1 MLICVPIWFQV
12 SDESHGERKKRWASA
27 ASSPPS
33 GFAKLIALDVIC
45 GKDHMTVRAEFNGP
59 FNGIVFSKGTYGQDN
74 CVYVKPYSAVTHTTF
89 KVNYD
94 ACGTKPDLQGKY
106 YENTIVVQYGTDIIE
121 AWDEAKRLRCE
132 WFEAYE
138 KPATFRPAIP
148 VADLDVIEMNFQGD
162 DIDCWMEIQEGKGP
176 WAREVN
182 RIVPVG
188 QPMTIVVSINDYNGQ
203 FDMRVKSCFAHDG
216 VKQPIQLTDDHGC
229 VLRPKMLSGFHKIKD
244 PNGKAT
250 VISYSHFY
258 AFKFPDTM
266 NVQIQCTVEVCRHG
280 CPDACHK
287 GPYPAPVREIHP
299 KISIGTSGSLASASN
314 VHTQTASHQNK
325 VQAAVTQK
333 EEPKPVYRDA
343 VPSQQANTDQA
354 MLNHATQF
362 LADQGI
368 DLSAFRAGLANSGSA
383 SFFQDTSN
391 PFGEESRDQPQF
403 AIVNATSDSSGSPV
417 IAVTSA
423 STASE
428 DDSKPVIKVLEID
441 VPSDKKKPPT
451 ITEQSSI
458 FPADLSQAN
467 KILADLGLNMD
478 LNSFASSFVKNPKDL
493 SSLLQNDQI
502 KQLAA
507 ANGINLNGLSASS
520 FLPPDAQPLVTNS
533 TSGLVAAASNQ
544 DIEVIQTTRI
554 PGPVY
559 ESEME
564 TVQQNQATPAH
575 AQHQPNR
582 TTPQP
587 ALNHFSP
594 QMPVHNHLLP
604 QHRMPVRPIVHNH
617 HIPHSPPRGHPHN
630 QMPPHLPP
638 QQLHHAPVVNIM
650 NIPMQPGMPAS
661 PVPPAFTNFV
671 HLPPNMGIPPPKHP
685 KRPLFHIPSFHLP
698 PLPSFSSLNPFANH
712 FSHSKDRRED
722 LSGGA
727 QVRSEPQMVFPQGPR
742 SLRLRRSIKSGEDNS
757 LNVNKGFQVVTAIDL
772 AFFPNVTDVPEF
784 IEGRREELVH
794 GVCMPM
800 IAFAAAITCILL
812 FIICSLVFSAVMVH
826 KLSRR
831 STKQNFDLNPS
842 SAH

>member
-1 MLICVPIWFQV
+1 
-12 SDESHGERKKRWASA
+12 
-27 ASSPPS
+27 
-33 GFAKLIALDVIC
+33 
-45 GKDHMTVRAEFNGP
+45 MTVRAEFNGP

-280 CPDACHK
+280 CPDACQK
-287 GPYPAPVREIHP
+287 GPYPTPVREIHP
-299 KISIGTSGSLASASN
+299 KISIGTSSGPSASASN
-314 VHTQTASHQNK
+314 VSPQTSSHPGHK
-325 VQAAVTQK
+325 TPSAATQK

-343 VPSQQANTDQA
+343 APSRVPSADQA
-354 MLNHATQF
+354 LLNHASQF

-368 DLSAFRAGLANSGSA
+368 DLNAFRAGLANAGSA
-383 SFFQDTSN
+383 SLFQDSSN
-391 PFGEESRDQPQF
+391 PFGEESRDQPHF
-403 AIVNATSDSSGSPV
+403 ALVNATGDSSSASNPV
-417 IAVTSA
+417 IAVTS
-423 STASE
+423 STVSDE
-428 DDSKPVIKVLEID
+428 DSKPVIKVLEID

-507 ANGINLNGLSASS
+507 ANGINLNGLGPSS
-520 FLPPDAQPLVTNS
+520 FFPPEAQPLVNNS
-533 TSGLVAAASNQ
+533 TAGLTAAASNQ
-544 DIEVIQTTRI
+544 DIEAVQTTRI

-559 ESEME
+559 EPETE
-564 TVQQNQATPAH
+564 TVQQSQATPAQVH
-575 AQHQPNR
+575 HQPNR

-587 ALNHFSP
+587 VIGAFNP
-594 QMPVHNHLLP
+594 QTPVHNHP
-604 QHRMPVRPIVHNH
+604 VQQHRLPVRQNVHNH
-617 HIPHSPPRGHPHN
+617 HIPPPPPRG
-630 QMPPHLPP
+630 LPP
-638 QQLHHAPVVNIM
+638 NQLPPYLPQHQQHAPVVNIM
-650 NIPMQPGMPAS
+650 NIPMQPGLPAS
-661 PVPPAFTNFV
+661 QVPPAFTK
-671 HLPPNMGIPPPKHP
+671 LRPPCLRTWRSRHRSTRSG
-685 KRPLFHIPSFHLP
+685 PSFTSPPSHLP

-712 FSHSKDRRED
+712 FCPFEGSAVDD
-722 LSGGA
+722 MSGAA
-727 QVRSEPQMVFPQGPR
+727 QARSDVFPQGPR
-742 SLRLRRSIKSGEDNS
+742 SLRLRRSVSDGQENS
-757 LNVNKGFQVVTAIDL
+757 LDVNRGFQVVTAIDL

-784 IEGRREELVH
+784 IEGRREELAH
-794 GVCMPM
+794 GFCMPM

-831 STKQNFDLNPS
+831 SAKQNFDIS
-842 SAH
+842 SSPHVH

>member
-1 MLICVPIWFQV
+1 
-12 SDESHGERKKRWASA
+12 
-27 ASSPPS
+27 
-33 GFAKLIALDVIC
+33 
-45 GKDHMTVRAEFNGP
+45 MTVRAEFNGP

-229 VLRPKMLSGFHKIKD
+229 VLRPKMLSGFQKIKD

-280 CPDACHK
+280 CPDACQK

-299 KISIGTSGSLASASN
+299 KISIGTSNPSASASN
-314 VHTQTASHQNK
+314 NHPQIQN
-325 VQAAVTQK
+325 AAPAVQK

-343 VPSQQANTDQA
+343 PPPRPAVPDQA
-354 MLNHATQF
+354 LLNHATQF

-368 DLSAFRAGLANSGSA
+368 DLNAFRAGLANSGNGN
-383 SFFQDTSN
+383 FFQDSSN
-391 PFGEESRDQPQF
+391 PFGEESRDQPHF
-403 AIVNATSDSSGSPV
+403 ALVNATSPSGDSSIIPV
-417 IAVTSA
+417 TAVTSSA
-423 STASE
+423 SSDE
-428 DDSKPVIKVLEID
+428 DSKPVIKVLEID

-478 LNSFASSFVKNPKDL
+478 LNTFASNFIKNPKDL

-507 ANGINLNGLSASS
+507 ANNINLNGINPSS
-520 FLPPDAQPLVTNS
+520 FLAPEAQPLVNNAS
-533 TSGLVAAASNQ
+533 AGLIAAASNQ
-544 DIEVIQTTRI
+544 DIESVQTTRI

-559 ESEME
+559 EPETE
-564 TVQQNQATPAH
+564 TVQQNMATPA
-575 AQHQPNR
+575 QSQQQQQPNR

-587 ALNHFSP
+587 IVNSFNPHPAVHHH
-594 QMPVHNHLLP
+594 PVP
-604 QHRMPVRPIVHNH
+604 QHRVPLRPTAHSHYMPP
-617 HIPHSPPRGHPHN
+617 PPRGHPAN
-630 QMPPHLPP
+630 HLPAYIHQQAP
-638 QQLHHAPVVNIM
+638 QQPGPVVNIM
-650 NIPMQPGMPAS
+650 NIPMQPGIPAS
-661 PVPPAFTNFV
+661 QVPPAFTNFV
-671 HLPPNMGIPPPKHP
+671 HLPPNMVVPPPKHQ

-712 FSHSKDRRED
+712 FSHSKDRRDD
-722 LSGGA
+722 LSGGGA
-727 QVRSEPQMVFPQGPR
+727 PPQGRSEVFPQGPR
-742 SLRLRRSIKSGEDNS
+742 SLRLRRAVSDGNS
-757 LNVNKGFQVVTAIDL
+757 LDVNRGFQVVTAIDL
-772 AFFPNVTDVPEF
+772 AFFPNATDVPEF
-784 IEGRREELVH
+784 IEGRREEVAH

-800 IAFAAAITCILL
+800 IAFAAAITCIVL

-831 STKQNFDLNPS
+831 SAKQNFDISPA
-842 SAH
+842 AH

>member
-1 MLICVPIWFQV
+1 
-12 SDESHGERKKRWASA
+12 
-27 ASSPPS
+27 
-33 GFAKLIALDVIC
+33 
-45 GKDHMTVRAEFNGP
+45 MTVRAEFNGP

-280 CPDACHK
+280 CPDACQK
-287 GPYPAPVREIHP
+287 GPYPTPIREIHP
-299 KISIGTSGSLASASN
+299 KISIGTSGPSASASN
-314 VHTQTASHQNK
+314 VHPQTTSHPGHNT
-325 VQAAVTQK
+325 APIAQK
-333 EEPKPVYRDA
+333 EEPKPVYRDSPPPRP
-343 VPSQQANTDQA
+343 VVSDQA
-354 MLNHATQF
+354 LLNHASQF

-368 DLSAFRAGLANSGSA
+368 DLNAFRAGLANSGS
-383 SFFQDTSN
+383 SSLFQDSSN
-391 PFGEESRDQPQF
+391 PFGEESRDQPHF
-403 AIVNATSDSSGSPV
+403 ALVNATSAGDSSGASNPLTV
-417 IAVTSA
+417 VTSA
-423 STASE
+423 STASDE
-428 DDSKPVIKVLEID
+428 DSKPVIKVLEID
-441 VPSDKKKPPT
+441 VPNDKKKPPT

-507 ANGINLNGLSASS
+507 ANGINLNGLSPSS
-520 FLPPDAQPLVTNS
+520 FLPPEAQPLINM
-533 TSGLVAAASNQ
+533 TSGISSAASNQ
-544 DIEVIQTTRI
+544 DIEAVQTTRI

-559 ESEME
+559 EPEME
-564 TVQQNQATPAH
+564 TLQQNQATPAH
-575 AQHQPNR
+575 VHHQPNR

-587 ALNHFSP
+587 VLNAYNP
-594 QMPVHNHLLP
+594 QTQVHNHPIP
-604 QHRMPVRPIVHNH
+604 QHRLPVRPSVHKH
-617 HIPHSPPRGHPHN
+617 HIQPPPPPPPRG
-630 QMPPHLPP
+630 LPP
-638 QQLHHAPVVNIM
+638 NQLPPYLSQQQHAPVVNIM

-661 PVPPAFTNFV
+661 QVPPAFTNFV
-671 HLPPNMGIPPPKHP
+671 HMPPNMAIPPPKHP
-685 KRPLFHIPSFHLP
+685 KRPLFHIPAFHLP

-712 FSHSKDRRED
+712 FSHSKDRRD
-722 LSGGA
+722 DMSGAA
-727 QVRSEPQMVFPQGPR
+727 QARSDVFPQGPR
-742 SLRLRRSIKSGEDNS
+742 SLRLRRSLVNGQENS

-784 IEGRREELVH
+784 IEGRREELAH

-831 STKQNFDLNPS
+831 SAKQNFDISPS
-842 SAH
+842 SSTQIH